1 MDVAVRV
8 EIVVSCDNLEDVV
21 VEAKLVHEL
30 DPLDVVRVVNAV
42 EESNVVDETGVVN
55 VVNVDVDNVVIVVI
69 LLDVVGEVGAP
80 HQIDWMHTKQA
91 RSYVACAK
99 PTA

>member
-69 LLDVVGEVGAP
+69 LLDVVGEVGALEV
-80 HQIDWMHTKQA
+80 DLN
-91 RSYVACAK
+91 VLEVGVL
-99 PTA
+99 